1 MLDPNTTA
9 VLAQLGIDSGS
20 LESLQSS
27 FMILTA
33 VTLLAVIPTGIIAQ
47 RKNRSKTL
55 WVLLA
60 LSIPIVPLL
69 VLLVLPK
76 IAKTPTEYLPIKHHR
91 R

>member
-20 LESLQSS
+20 LESLLSS

-33 VTLLAVIPTGIIAQ
+33 VTLLSVIPTGIIAK

-60 LSIPIVPLL
+60 LSIPILSLL
-69 VLLVLPK
+69 ILLVLPAIPK
-76 IAKTPTEYLPIKHHR
+76 PPSNTVANT
-91 R
+91 